1 MFIGSFILWKKKDE
15 TNLDDVKGW
24 KIAYNSHWHQWKQYK
39 TQSLELGVQTSKVG
53 NAKSMRKLKAT
64 QKDVTATKA
73 VWGRIREKL
82 VSVTPIHKNSILKI
96 K

>member
-39 TQSLELGVQTSKVG
+39 TQSLELGVQT
-53 NAKSMRKLKAT
+53 